1 MSSERDSDAAMDLPT
16 AQSLVRL
23 RLLAEDAA
31 RRASDISEAGRHQAL
46 VALDGACE
54 HSLWLAA
61 RQDGIRLTQKQQS
74 GLPALHS
81 AIVEHRPGW
90 MLRGWS
96 GVNQMHEARNG
107 AQHAGVAP
115 DVQQLVAWA
124 DAAIGFI
131 DSLCVAAFNTE
142 LKDIVLASA
151 VRDPGLR
158 ALLTRAEG
166 SVADE
171 TPQSFRTAE
180 QAFEIARGRWR
191 TQRNAAV
198 PATSPTYVEPI
209 LASDESRMIAG
220 LTETVASMEDW
231 LEVQPF
237 AGDLSEYI
245 WFRRVGR
252 ERASVGWVPEVDD
265 ARRALVFAVGWIVRW
280 EIFSFGYPEER
291 WQGYRDGIE
300 PPTRGDGSTV
310 TVIGGQANMTLEA
323 PGQPARNLLYLQLAN
338 VPNRGR
344 PPWETVLQQ
353 AIADGMRGLRTEQ
366 DEPVFL
372 RAYWNDSG
380 VLAVVVNLD
389 TDATVVADVLERAV
403 FVAAQRFAESV
414 ADFDKKESKRRVL
427 EERLRVLFLEADQEL
442 AVFGEPIVLPDD
454 WLGTLGFM
462 AFIPIRA
469 AAVGGDSQE
478 TYFAEN
484 AFGDQRLQ
492 LPNFHWRD
500 NGLAFTLTDLTDE
513 MEAAI
518 RTSAA
523 NADQSVA
530 RLRELRTKQTLTHT
544 QFADRITERFGAL
557 PGREQDHRR

>member
-1 MSSERDSDAAMDLPT
+1 MSSDDDSDPATDLPT

-54 HSLWLAA
+54 HALWLAA
-61 RQDGIRLTQKQQS
+61 RHDGIRLTQRQQS

-81 AIVEHRPGW
+81 ATVEHRPGW
-90 MLRGWS
+90 TLKGWS
-96 GVNQMHEARNG
+96 GVNQMHQARNS

-131 DSLCVAAFNTE
+131 NSLCVAAFNTQ

-166 SVADE
+166 SVADD
-171 TPQSFRTAE
+171 TRQSFSAAE
-180 QAFEIARGRWR
+180 QAFGIARACWR

-209 LASDESRMIAG
+209 LASDQSLMIG
-220 LTETVASMEDW
+220 NLTEAVASLEDW

-237 AGDLSEYI
+237 AGNLSEYI

-252 ERASVGWVPEVDD
+252 ERALAGWVPDMGE

-280 EIFSFGYPEER
+280 EIFTFGYPEER
-291 WQGYRDGIE
+291 WRDYREGIE
-300 PPTRGDGSTV
+300 PPSHRDASSV
-310 TVIGGQANMTLEA
+310 TITGGQTNMTLEA

-344 PPWETVLQQ
+344 PPWEAVLQQ
-353 AIADGMRGLRTEQ
+353 AIGDGMRSLRTER
-366 DEPVFL
+366 DEPMFL
-372 RAYWNDSG
+372 RAYWKYSG
-380 VLAVVVNLD
+380 LLAVTLD
-389 TDATVVADVLERAV
+389 LEADATVVADVLEQAV
-403 FVAAQRFAESV
+403 VIAARRYAEFVADSQE
-414 ADFDKKESKRRVL
+414 KETRRRAI
-427 EERLRVLFLEADQEL
+427 EERLRALFQETDREL
-442 AVFGEPIVLPDD
+442 AVFGEPTVLPDD

-462 AFIPIRA
+462 AFIPIREA
-469 AAVGGDSQE
+469 AAGGDPQE
-478 TYFAEN
+478 TYFAQK

-492 LPNFHWRD
+492 LPNFHWR
-500 NGLAFTLTDLTDE
+500 NNSLAFTLTDLTDE
-513 MEAAI
+513 MESAI
-518 RTSAA
+518 RTSVAYA
-523 NADQSVA
+523 SQSVA
-530 RLRELRTKQTLTHT
+530 RLRDVRMKQAVTHT
-544 QFADRITERFGAL
+544 RFAELITQRFGVL
-557 PGREQDHRR
+557 PEHAQNQ